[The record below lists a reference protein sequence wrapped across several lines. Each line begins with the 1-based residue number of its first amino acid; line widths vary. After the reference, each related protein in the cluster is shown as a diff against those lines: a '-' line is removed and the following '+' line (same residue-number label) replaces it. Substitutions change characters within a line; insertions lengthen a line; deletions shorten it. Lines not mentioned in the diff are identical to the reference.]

1 MVERFRRRVGSFS
14 TRSRCVSVYNLNVND
29 LMIPNVRMWDKGKV
43 ESLFPMHVAK
53 RILDIPLFDMYDGD

>member
-1 MVERFRRRVGSFS
+1 
-14 TRSRCVSVYNLNVND
+14 
-29 LMIPNVRMWDKGKV
+29 MIPNVRMWDKGKV